1 MISLPLIKQSKKA
14 NLPTHQF
21 LQKQII
27 NAKKTFFAVQ
37 IQLHMVKIHS
47 TQGNYFKF
55 NIWTQAQFKFD
66 QFDRVHRLR
75 NNKDMKL
82 PNTKF

>member
-27 NAKKTFFAVQ
+27 NAKKTFFCRANSASYGENT
-37 IQLHMVKIHS
+37 LHTGETILILTFEPKRSLNSIS
-47 TQGNYFKF
+47 LTEF
-55 NIWTQAQFKFD
+55 TA
-66 QFDRVHRLR
+66 
-75 NNKDMKL
+75 
-82 PNTKF
+82 

>member
-55 NIWTQAQFKFD
+55 NI
-66 QFDRVHRLR
+66 
-75 NNKDMKL
+75 
-82 PNTKF
+82 

>member
-27 NAKKTFFAVQ
+27 NVKKTFFSVQ
-37 IQLHMVKIHS
+37 IQLHMVKINS
-47 TQGNYFKF
+47 TQG
-55 NIWTQAQFKFD
+55 
-66 QFDRVHRLR
+66 
-75 NNKDMKL
+75 KL
-82 PNTKF
+82 F